1 MDGVWNQ
8 ARLGSVASLGV
19 QQSALGVGN
28 LTYGT
33 SASDE
38 SISPSDGIHPTYNNY
53 VQGPGATGMDPSSIE
68 TEVTSKGT
76 LFPERPGQLNC
87 DFYMRTGNCKYQL
100 SCRFNHPK
108 ERASSLPNCI
118 ISPLGLPLRQVS
130 SFTLLHI
137 YTLSEFLFFSLFN
150 MFLFSSR
157 KERLYNCM

>member
-1 MDGVWNQ
+1 MVFGI
-8 ARLGSVASLGV
+8 RLGWDLWLHWVFN
-19 QQSALGVGN
+19 N
-28 LTYGT
+28 LHLELEIYGT